1 MRTALWLLAGHTNL
15 LEVRAFYHHLRE
27 HCGATDEQVKATK
40 QTLGR
45 IRNQAYELLERIK
58 YCSPLG
64 PMLCGLRTS
73 PGIAAKGPSVGVST
87 IRKLEAA
94 GVTSMSQLREMTVDA
109 LVEAGVQKRYAKQ
122 IRAYVNRR
130 MR

>member
-1 MRTALWLLAGHTNL
+1 
-15 LEVRAFYHHLRE
+15 
-27 HCGATDEQVKATK
+27 
-40 QTLGR
+40 
-45 IRNQAYELLERIK
+45 
-58 YCSPLG
+58 
-64 PMLCGLRTS
+64 MLCGLRAS
-73 PGIAAKGPSVGVST
+73 AGIAAKGPTAGVST

-109 LVEAGVQKRYAKQ
+109 MVAAGVQKRFAKQ